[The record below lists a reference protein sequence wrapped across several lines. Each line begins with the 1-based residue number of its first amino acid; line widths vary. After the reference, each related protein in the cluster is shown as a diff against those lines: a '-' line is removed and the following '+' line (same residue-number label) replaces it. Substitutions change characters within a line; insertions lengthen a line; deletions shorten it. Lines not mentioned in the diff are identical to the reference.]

1 MRTRSI
7 ALAAATFVALAA
19 CNSPAPAPPRV
30 QPESPASQAPA
41 GQAAAATPEH
51 RSGDHHGEGNAARA
65 AQPGIFG
72 TRRFGEALGREVAP
86 ARLSEMLQA
95 PDRYR
100 TQPVRI
106 EGTVAAVCQAMGCW
120 MELRDQ
126 NTQAHIRMHGHSF
139 FVPRDVNGKRAF
151 VQGTLVAAH
160 PPTECDQEAREAT
173 GQVAQIELDATG
185 IEVVD

>member
-1 MRTRSI
+1 MRTRSL
-7 ALAAATFVALAA
+7 ALAAFSLASLVA

-30 QPESPASQAPA
+30 HPESSAAGQAPA
-41 GQAAAATPEH
+41 AQAAAPEH
-51 RSGDHHGEGNAARA
+51 RPGDHHGEANAARA
-65 AQPGIFG
+65 AQPATFG
-72 TRRFGEALGREVAP
+72 SRRFGEALGRDVAP